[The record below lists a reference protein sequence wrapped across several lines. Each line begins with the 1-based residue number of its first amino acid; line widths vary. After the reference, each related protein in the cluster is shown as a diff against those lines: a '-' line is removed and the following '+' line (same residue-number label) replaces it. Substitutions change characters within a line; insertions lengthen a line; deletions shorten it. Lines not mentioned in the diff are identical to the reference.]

1 MINYFSGTL
10 YKFRQTN
17 IKYRDF
23 NNSDFQQIKV
33 LKSFQAYINDRV
45 EKLND
50 LNDDELISKEIKEM
64 KQMLSDS
71 DDNTILFEWIKQQIS
86 NVQDYS
92 KKYDLAI
99 KFINRLQDLLFKD
112 GNKKLGLAYMY
123 NEGLQR
129 NLANHETIGTYIYSL
144 RFSLF

>member
-1 MINYFSGTL
+1 MINFFSGTL
-10 YKFRQTN
+10 YKFRKPN
-17 IKYRDF
+17 IKYHDF
-23 NNSDFQQIKV
+23 KNSDFQQIKV
-33 LKSFQAYINDRV
+33 LKSFQAYINERV

-50 LNDDELISKEIKEM
+50 LEDDELISKEIEEM

-71 DDNTILFEWIKQQIS
+71 DDNRILFEWIKQQIL
-86 NVQDYS
+86 NVQEYS

-112 GNKKLGLAYMY
+112 GSKKLGLANMY

-144 RFSLF
+144 RFNFF